1 MGPMLLQMGPLMHLC
16 LQTWVQ
22 FFEADFL
29 SFLVEFYNDRQE
41 IENLISLPKMHNCQ
55 SSKEIE
61 LLKPFFGL
69 FLVDEYCIVNL
80 MNAILGVLKV
90 FSFGYPGVGE
100 RSMLS

>member
-1 MGPMLLQMGPLMHLC
+1 
-16 LQTWVQ
+16 
-22 FFEADFL
+22 
-29 SFLVEFYNDRQE
+29 
-41 IENLISLPKMHNCQ
+41 MHNCQ

-69 FLVDEYCIVNL
+69 FLVDEYYIVNL

-90 FSFGYPGVGE
+90 FSLGYPGVGK

>member
-1 MGPMLLQMGPLMHLC
+1 MLLRMVPLMHLC
-16 LQTWVQ
+16 LHTWVQ
-22 FFEADFL
+22 CFEADFL

-69 FLVDEYCIVNL
+69 FLVDEYCIDNL

>member
-1 MGPMLLQMGPLMHLC
+1 MGPVLLQMGPLMHLC

-22 FFEADFL
+22 FSDWFFDFL
-29 SFLVEFYNDRQE
+29 SFLVEFYDDRQE

-80 MNAILGVLKV
+80 MDAILGVLKV
-90 FSFGYPGVGE
+90 FS
-100 RSMLS
+100 

>member
-22 FFEADFL
+22 FFEADLL

-41 IENLISLPKMHNCQ
+41 IENLISLPKMQNCQ

>member
-1 MGPMLLQMGPLMHLC
+1 
-16 LQTWVQ
+16 
-22 FFEADFL
+22 
-29 SFLVEFYNDRQE
+29 
-41 IENLISLPKMHNCQ
+41 MHNCQ

-100 RSMLS
+100 RSMVS